1 MLVILG
7 VAKLKG
13 PVELC
18 DVVEYYFKGCYFDYA
33 LNLCQM
39 MQRCVRLTK
48 IHLWSGAAESAM
60 S

>member
-1 MLVILG
+1 MVCVWANQMLVIPG

-39 MQRCVRLTK
+39 MQRCV
-48 IHLWSGAAESAM
+48 
-60 S
+60 